1 MLQKHNIGRTVKS
14 IFVISAFLMVFI
26 STSRGAPRHKLVEA
40 SETFRLSS
48 HPVIFTRSD
57 QALEFRVVEVGLD
70 VVVGYYKNG
79 ESKTFD
85 RDEISIIQEIKLD
98 HVPLALMGALMFG
111 ALGYIT
117 TPDEEDP
124 LAIPELWGTLF
135 GVLGA
140 GVGYTAAI
148 TTSGLYTYYFDG
160 GALFKICT

>member
-1 MLQKHNIGRTVKS
+1 MNISCVKT
-14 IFVISAFLMVFI
+14 AFLISIIFM
-26 STSRGAPRHKLVEA
+26 STSPGADRHKLVEA
-40 SETFRLSS
+40 GETFRLRSN
-48 HPVIFTRSD
+48 PVVFIGDD
-57 QALEFRVVEVGLD
+57 QAIEFRVVEIGTD

-111 ALGYIT
+111 TLGYIA

-160 GALFKICT
+160 ELYSKYALDL